1 VVPSRRVVDIVHS
14 SPIVAAGLQRA
25 LDNATVRV
33 GLVLYSWADL
43 TVRVDSV
50 GTCVVVDAYLDD
62 HVPLA
67 LKIRALAN
75 LPTTAVVL
83 GRQLQPSLA
92 KRAYAEGAAGW
103 VAPSLRLAECA
114 DRIRALAMTKAPAAP
129 RRESGEVVLT
139 DRELQVMSLYASRR
153 SLNAATLARHLGISE
168 ATVKSHLKEGRAK
181 YRAAGHDVGNRQLL
195 ADALTED
202 GYLVS
207 AETWRAENRW

>member
-1 VVPSRRVVDIVHS
+1 MAPSRSVIDIVHS

-25 LDNATVRV
+25 LTDAGVPV
-33 GLVLYSWADL
+33 GLVVYSWADL
-43 TVRVDSV
+43 TMRVDKV
-50 GTCVVVDAYLDD
+50 GSCVVVDAYLDD

-67 LKIRALAN
+67 LKIRALTN

-83 GRQLQPSLA
+83 GARLQSSLT
-92 KRAYAEGAAGW
+92 KRAYAEGASGW
-103 VAPSLRLAECA
+103 LTPTVGLAQCA
-114 DRIRALAMTKAPAAP
+114 SRIRELAGPTTDTAERQDPDD
-129 RRESGEVVLT
+129 VNLT

-181 YRAAGHDVGNRQLL
+181 YRAAGRDVGNRQLL
-195 ADALTED
+195 ADALVED

-207 AETWRAENRW
+207 AETWSAEHRW